1 MSYRNQKI
9 EHDASMANQI
19 VNIDEDALAAYLRK
33 FSLKGLLPKI
43 PNILVTTYRGNQ
55 SIDTWLISYLWGI
68 VFIFAQE
75 YQMFDPKFFH
85 LFSINNYNQ
94 GV

>member
-1 MSYRNQKI
+1 
-9 EHDASMANQI
+9 MANQI
-19 VNIDEDALAAYLRK
+19 VNIDEDALALYLKK
-33 FSLKGLLPKI
+33 FSLKGLLPKV

-75 YQMFDPKFFH
+75 Y
-85 LFSINNYNQ
+85 
-94 GV
+94 

>member
-1 MSYRNQKI
+1 M
-9 EHDASMANQI
+9 
-19 VNIDEDALAAYLRK
+19 NIDEDALANYLKK

-75 YQMFDPKFFH
+75 Y
-85 LFSINNYNQ
+85 
-94 GV
+94 

>member
-1 MSYRNQKI
+1 MSYRNQQI
-9 EHDASMANQI
+9 EMDATMANQI
-19 VNIDEDALAAYLRK
+19 VNIDEDALAAYLVK

-68 VFIFAQE
+68 VFTFA
-75 YQMFDPKFFH
+75 
-85 LFSINNYNQ
+85 
-94 GV
+94 